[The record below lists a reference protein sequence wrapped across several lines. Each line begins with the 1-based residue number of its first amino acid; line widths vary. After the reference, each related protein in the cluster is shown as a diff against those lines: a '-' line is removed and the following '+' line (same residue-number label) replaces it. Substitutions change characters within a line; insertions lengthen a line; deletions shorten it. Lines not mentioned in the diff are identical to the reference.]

1 MKRSSTFGVAVGL
14 ALLPSPSGAEIC
26 IRGAS
31 VEVPYTPILHGCDAL
46 FSFEDSFGT
55 TGVLVNDLPQ
65 ITKSST
71 GRPQVG
77 IWFEYNDLVDV
88 LKTSSSKAGKSLDVA
103 TSEFEAALRDVACAG
118 AYDAF
123 LDAGGSLRVALTALR
138 KKAEADPLE
147 WPTER
152 FALIDLEIDSSQ
164 DCEAN

>member
-1 MKRSSTFGVAVGL
+1 
-14 ALLPSPSGAEIC
+14 
-26 IRGAS
+26 
-31 VEVPYTPILHGCDAL
+31 
-46 FSFEDSFGT
+46 
-55 TGVLVNDLPQ
+55 VNDLPE

-77 IWFEYNDLVDV
+77 IWLEYNDLIDV
-88 LKTSSSKAGKSLDVA
+88 LEASSGEAGKSLDVA

-118 AYDAF
+118 AYDAY

-152 FALIDLEIDSSQ
+152 FALIDFEIDSPE